1 MNTPGQRYKIK
12 RPKVVADRPANTIG
26 DIPIKQ
32 LYIVKKTAEG
42 LPQKQIAANL
52 GISPKAIDWH
62 LRKFREVTGL
72 GCIALRT
79 RWAVRNGLIAACW
92 LLALLGLA
100 TNGLAQPMPRVVA
113 PAPDNTYPAQLAWSS
128 VKDATAYR
136 LFYGTNGITWEQN
149 TTVVETNLTLPL
161 PIGPTYYFKVRAQ
174 AGLDESDDS
183 NIAML
188 NTAPG
193 PYLNHWTPVI
203 AMSWTTPA
211 GQTSVLQFSTQE
223 GEWSDVLE
231 TTNAIT
237 ATTQALVGV
246 QGKWRTRYK

>member
-1 MNTPGQRYKIK
+1 MNAKGQPTK
-12 RPKVVADRPANTIG
+12 
-26 DIPIKQ
+26 KQ
-32 LYIVKKTAEG
+32 LAIVVQEASG

-79 RWAVRNGLIAACW
+79 RWAIRNGLIAACW

-100 TNGLAQPMPRVVA
+100 TNGLAQPMPRVVVV
-113 PAPDNTYPAQLAWSS
+113 PAPDTTYPAQLAWSS

-149 TTVVETNLTLPL
+149 TTVIETNLTLPL
-161 PIGPTYYFKVRAQ
+161 PIGPRYYFKVRAQ

-183 NIAML
+183 NIAVL

-193 PYLNHWTPVI
+193 PVVSIAVLTWLVSWTPTPGKSNALQASTDLVN
-203 AMSWTTPA
+203 WTDVAVAPP
-211 GQTSVLQFSTQE
+211 GVNRSTQYNS
-223 GEWSDVLE
+223 GSGRNFRVRVLP
-231 TTNAIT
+231 
-237 ATTQALVGV
+237 
-246 QGKWRTRYK
+246 